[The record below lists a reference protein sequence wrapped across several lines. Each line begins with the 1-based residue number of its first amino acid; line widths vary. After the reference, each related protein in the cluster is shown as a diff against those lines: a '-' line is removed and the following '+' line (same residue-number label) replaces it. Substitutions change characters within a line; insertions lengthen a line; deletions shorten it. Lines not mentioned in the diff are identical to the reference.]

1 MMLTVQKVLESELP
15 LNMISK
21 EVKEMETEK
30 KTPNQKLD
38 VTIDISFRF
47 TNEGIVIDGS
57 KIKSGNVEISNLIK
71 AIDNAQ
77 QENKPLLNI

>member
-1 MMLTVQKVLESELP
+1 
-15 LNMISK
+15 
-21 EVKEMETEK
+21 MEPEEK

-47 TNEGIVIDGS
+47 TNDGIVIESS
-57 KIKSGNVEISNLIK
+57 KIESGNVDIGEVPIIGNQLLLK

>member
-1 MMLTVQKVLESELP
+1 
-15 LNMISK
+15 
-21 EVKEMETEK
+21 METEEK

-47 TNEGIVIDGS
+47 TNDGIVIDSS

-71 AIDNAQ
+71 AIDNSQ
-77 QENKPLLNI
+77 QENRPLLNI

>member
-1 MMLTVQKVLESELP
+1 
-15 LNMISK
+15 
-21 EVKEMETEK
+21 METEEK

-47 TNEGIVIDGS
+47 TNEGIVIDSS

-71 AIDNAQ
+71 TIDNSQ
-77 QENKPLLNI
+77 QEKRPLLNI

>member
-1 MMLTVQKVLESELP
+1 
-15 LNMISK
+15 
-21 EVKEMETEK
+21 MEIGK

-47 TNEGIVIDGS
+47 TNEGIIIDSS
-57 KIKSGNVEISNLIK
+57 KIKSGNVDISKQVLIK

-77 QENKPLLNI
+77 QENKPLLDI

>member
-1 MMLTVQKVLESELP
+1 
-15 LNMISK
+15 
-21 EVKEMETEK
+21 METEEK

-47 TNEGIVIDGS
+47 TNDGIVIDSS
-57 KIKSGNVEISNLIK
+57 KIKPGNVDISNHLLIK

-77 QENKPLLNI
+77 QENKPLLDI